1 MDNSTLIGLAVV
13 ALAVALVG
21 LVIALG
27 VLRRRGEGQA
37 KVDDANKMTKTA
49 GSLGLALRRAWGAG
63 VDDSTWIAME
73 EALLAADVGVE
84 ATSHIIKNIRSK
96 RPETPE
102 EARAAL
108 SSSIRSEL
116 GDADRS
122 LHQKAKPSVWLVVG
136 VNGSGKTTTVAKLAK
151 RIKDDG
157 KTVIL
162 GAADTYRAAAAEQLQ
177 TWGDRVHVDVVI
189 GQAGG
194 DPASVAFDTIASA
207 RAKEVDVVIID
218 TAGRLHA
225 KKNLMAELQKIH
237 RVAAG
242 DGQVDEVL
250 LVLDATAGQNGL
262 AQVREFAETVPVTG
276 IVLTKLDGTAR
287 GGIVIAVEKDLGVPV
302 KLIGLGEGLDDLTPF
317 GPDAFIVAMLEES

>member
-13 ALAVALVG
+13 ALAVAVVG
-21 LVIALG
+21 LIT
-27 VLRRRGEGQA
+27 VLLLLRQRRRKQP
-37 KVDDANKMTKTA
+37 KVAHPVGLPKTA
-49 GSLGLALRRAWGAG
+49 GTLGPALRRAWGAG
-63 VDDSTWIAME
+63 VDDSTWVAIE

-84 ATSHIIKNIRSK
+84 ATSHIIKGTRAT
-96 RPETPE
+96 RPRTPE
-102 EARAAL
+102 DARGAL
-108 SSSIRSEL
+108 SSSIRSEF
-116 GDADRS
+116 GDVDRS
-122 LHQKAKPSVWLVVG
+122 LHERDKPSVWLVIG
-136 VNGSGKTTTVAKLAK
+136 VNGTGKTTTVAKLAK
-151 RIKDDG
+151 HLLDDG

-177 TWGDRVHVDVVI
+177 LWGDRVHADVVT
-189 GQAGG
+189 GQVGG

-225 KKNLMAELQKIH
+225 KKNLMAELHKIH

-242 DGQVDEVL
+242 EGQVDEVL

-262 AQVREFAETVPVTG
+262 TQVREFAETVPLTG

-302 KLIGLGEGLDDLTPF
+302 KLIGLGEGLDDLAPF
-317 GPDAFIVAMLEES
+317 EPDIFVTSLLEES

>member
-1 MDNSTLIGLAVV
+1 
-13 ALAVALVG
+13 
-21 LVIALG
+21 
-27 VLRRRGEGQA
+27 
-37 KVDDANKMTKTA
+37 
-49 GSLGLALRRAWGAG
+49 
-63 VDDSTWIAME
+63 
-73 EALLAADVGVE
+73 
-84 ATSHIIKNIRSK
+84 
-96 RPETPE
+96 
-102 EARAAL
+102 
-108 SSSIRSEL
+108 L
-116 GDADRS
+116 GDVDRS
-122 LHQKAKPSVWLVVG
+122 LHERDKPSVWLVIG
-136 VNGSGKTTTVAKLAK
+136 VNGTGKTTTVAKLAK
-151 RIKDDG
+151 HLVDDG

-177 TWGDRVHVDVVI
+177 LWGDRVHADVVT
-189 GQAGG
+189 GQVGG

-225 KKNLMAELQKIH
+225 KKNLMAELHKIH

-262 AQVREFAETVPVTG
+262 TQVREFAETVPLTG

-302 KLIGLGEGLDDLTPF
+302 KLIGLGEGLDDLAPF
-317 GPDAFIVAMLEES
+317 DPDIFVTSLLEES